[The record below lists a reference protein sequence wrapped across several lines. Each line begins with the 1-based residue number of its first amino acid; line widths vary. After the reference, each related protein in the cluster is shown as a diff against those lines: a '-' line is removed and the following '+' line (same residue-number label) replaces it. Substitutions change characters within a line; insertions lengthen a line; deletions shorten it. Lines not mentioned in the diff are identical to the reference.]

1 MTLKELIVLGLLGL
15 GWVGWGWG
23 WGWVGLGW
31 GVDRLGTR
39 LLPLSRNPPLQSCP
53 RGLAAARAGPLAI
66 LPRIVL
72 AAE

>member
-15 GWVGWGWG
+15 GWVGLGG
-23 WGWVGLGW
+23 VGWVLGW
-31 GVDRLGTR
+31 GVDRWD
-39 LLPLSRNPPLQSCP
+39 PLAPASRNPPLQSCP
-53 RGLAAARAGPLAI
+53 RGHAAARAGPLAI